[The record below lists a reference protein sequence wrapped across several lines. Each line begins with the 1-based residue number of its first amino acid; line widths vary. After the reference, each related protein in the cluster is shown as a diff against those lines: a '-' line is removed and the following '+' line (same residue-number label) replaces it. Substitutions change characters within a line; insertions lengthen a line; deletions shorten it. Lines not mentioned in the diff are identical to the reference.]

1 MRVEMLY
8 SKIHRATVTDANL
21 NYVGSIT
28 IDEELME
35 EANLLVGQKVDIV
48 NINNGE
54 RFSTYVIKG
63 KRGNRDIC
71 LNGAAARK
79 VHPGD
84 KIIIIAYANMSIEEA
99 KTFKPTVL
107 IVDDNN
113 NIIEK
118 TTYLQEG

>member
-1 MRVEMLY
+1 MKIEMLY

-28 IDEELME
+28 IDEELMQ

-79 VHPGD
+79 VQIGD
-84 KIIIIAYANMSIEEA
+84 KIIIIAYASMKLKKA
-99 KTFKPTVL
+99 KKFKPIVL

-113 NIIEK
+113 SIIEK
-118 TTYLQEG
+118 TTYLQEE

>member
-1 MRVEMLY
+1 
-8 SKIHRATVTDANL
+8 
-21 NYVGSIT
+21 
-28 IDEELME
+28 
-35 EANLLVGQKVDIV
+35 LLVGQKVDIV

-84 KIIIIAYANMSIEEA
+84 KIIIIAYANMTPEEA
-99 KTFKPTVL
+99 KEYKPIVL

-113 NIIEK
+113 DIIEK

>member
-99 KTFKPTVL
+99 RTFKPAVL

-113 NIIEK
+113 DIIEK
-118 TTYLQEG
+118 TTYLQEE

>member
-28 IDEELME
+28 IDEELMQ
-35 EANLLVGQKVDIV
+35 EANLFVGQKVDIV

-99 KTFKPTVL
+99 KTFKPAVL

-113 NIIEK
+113 DIIEK